1 MDSKDSSEGPAVSRM
16 AACATSIKG
25 GTRPPIFHALSSRGQ
40 LGSPHPS
47 CPLWREG
54 CDGGACWQELRFLV
68 SPWNSGDDLIHLLPG
83 DLGWAAPKTAFL
95 GSFCTGP
102 LDLSMSTQSRPV
114 SVCVYCSMRGQLLP
128 CLLLEFH
135 IPKWRIWTRKHQH
148 GFHL

>member
-54 CDGGACWQELRFLV
+54 CDRGACWQELRFLV

-83 DLGWAAPKTAFL
+83 DLGWAAPKT
-95 GSFCTGP
+95 
-102 LDLSMSTQSRPV
+102 
-114 SVCVYCSMRGQLLP
+114 
-128 CLLLEFH
+128 
-135 IPKWRIWTRKHQH
+135 
-148 GFHL
+148 